1 MGLAVLMEVFKE
13 VVFAGELLV
22 MLEVVEGVL
31 KDAVVDAVFVFV
43 GFVGLLPAEVDEK
56 FFWVC
61 GLLPA
66 FSGGE
71 DAFDKFSVVSD
82 SDVVA

>member
-1 MGLAVLMEVFKE
+1 MEVFKE
-13 VVFAGELLV
+13 EVFAGELLV
-22 MLEVVEGVL
+22 VLEMVEGVL
-31 KDAVVDAVFVFV
+31 KDAIIHAVFVFV
-43 GFVGLLPAEVDEK
+43 GFVGLLPSEVDEEL
-56 FFWVC
+56 FWVC

>member
-1 MGLAVLMEVFKE
+1 
-13 VVFAGELLV
+13 
-22 MLEVVEGVL
+22 
-31 KDAVVDAVFVFV
+31 
-43 GFVGLLPAEVDEK
+43 LLPAEVDEK